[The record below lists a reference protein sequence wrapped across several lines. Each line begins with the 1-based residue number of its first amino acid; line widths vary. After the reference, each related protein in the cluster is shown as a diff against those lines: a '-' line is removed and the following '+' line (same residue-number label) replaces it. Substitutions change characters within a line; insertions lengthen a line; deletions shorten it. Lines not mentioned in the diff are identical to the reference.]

1 MAETT
6 SSPEPLPGMDVAIDP
21 DFEPQKRPRSCTWPL
36 PESSL
41 AKPEANATYIIPE
54 EEDDDEEES
63 AMAVSANGEDGRP
76 DAQSGDQDQ
85 DQAGSQTQVE
95 AKARAAEVNGQGVQQ
110 QQTPRKS
117 SSRRNAWGNLSYADL
132 ITKAI
137 ESTPDK
143 RLTLSQIYDWM
154 VRNVPYFKDK
164 GDSNSSAG
172 WKNSIRHNL
181 SLHSRFVRVQNEG
194 TGKSSWWMIN
204 PEGGRGGKAPRRR
217 AVSMDNG
224 NKYTKSARGRA
235 AKKKAALQAA
245 QEGSIEN
252 VSAGG
257 LSKWPGSPTSRSS
270 DELDSCWTDFRS
282 RTNSNASTISG
293 RLSPILANP
302 ELDEVPDDELGP
314 PLSPMIYSSSN
325 SLSPPSSSSSNSKQC
340 PAELPRLG
348 TMNLND
354 GLTDNLMDDLLD
366 NIALA
371 PSTQAI
377 QDGSTFTFGSTTS
390 TPGSSSSSPNG
401 ASSSGGFG
409 NSIFGPSAGALR
421 QTPMQTIQENK
432 QASFSSISRFGNTT
446 LQELLNSDSLGSH
459 SHSDVMMT
467 QSDPLISQTSAA
479 VASQNSRLRN
489 GLMHPKD
496 PMMPSFSSG
505 FKGQSSPL
513 QNNRHHQGT
522 NTQASLHSLPK
533 NGHPSLANE
542 INNVVSAKQHLQ
554 QQSSILLSETSVYS
568 GLNGSNG
575 MGVSGTERF
584 PTDLDLDIFNASLD
598 CDMDSIIRS
607 DLMDADGLDFNFDAL
622 VQNNVSLN
630 PVGSFNGTT
639 QSSQSWVPG

>member
-1 MAETT
+1 MAEST
-6 SSPEPLPGMDVAIDP
+6 PNEPLSGLDVAIDP

-36 PESSL
+36 PESSSV
-41 AKPEANATYIIPE
+41 KPGATEPDIIPE
-54 EEDDDEEES
+54 EEDDEEDS
-63 AMAVSANGEDGRP
+63 AMAVQDAMRSTDHGDGLN
-76 DAQSGDQDQ
+76 SGGDQDLT
-85 DQAGSQTQVE
+85 GSPGASQSQIENKTLST
-95 AKARAAEVNGQGVQQ
+95 EVNGQGAQ

-154 VRNVPYFKDK
+154 VRSVPYFKDK

-224 NKYTKSARGRA
+224 NKYTKGARGRA

-245 QEGSIEN
+245 QEGSLEN
-252 VSAGG
+252 VSTGG

-270 DELDSCWTDFRS
+270 DDLDSGWTNFRS
-282 RTNSNASTISG
+282 RTSSDASTISG

-314 PLSPMIYSSSN
+314 PLSPMLYSSSS

-354 GLTDNLMDDLLD
+354 GLTIMGDLLD
-366 NIALA
+366 NVTLA
-371 PSTQAI
+371 KSPQAG
-377 QDGSTFTFGSTTS
+377 QGSSTFTFGSTTS
-390 TPGSSSSSPNG
+390 SPGSSSTSNGSST
-401 ASSSGGFG
+401 SGGFN
-409 NSIFGPSAGALR
+409 NSLFGPSTGALR
-421 QTPMQTIQENK
+421 QSPMQTIQENK
-432 QASFSSISRFGNTT
+432 QTSFSSISCFGNT

-479 VASQNSRLRN
+479 VASQSSRLRN

-496 PMMPSFSSG
+496 PMMSSFG
-505 FKGQSSPL
+505 FKGQNGLL
-513 QNNRHHQGT
+513 QNNRHQGS
-522 NTQASLHSLPK
+522 NAKGSLHPLPK
-533 NGHPSLANE
+533 NGHPGLAND

-554 QQSSILLSETSVYS
+554 QQSSTLLTETSLYS
-568 GLNGSNG
+568 GLNGGNG
-575 MGVSGTERF
+575 IGTDRF
-584 PTDLDLDIFNASLD
+584 PSDLDLDMFTESLD
-598 CDMDSIIRS
+598 CDVDSIIRS
-607 DLMDADGLDFNFDAL
+607 DLMSADVLDFNFDAL
-622 VQNNVSLN
+622 VQNSVNLN
-630 PVGSFNGTT
+630 PVGNFNGTGPA
-639 QSSQSWVPG
+639 SQSWVPG